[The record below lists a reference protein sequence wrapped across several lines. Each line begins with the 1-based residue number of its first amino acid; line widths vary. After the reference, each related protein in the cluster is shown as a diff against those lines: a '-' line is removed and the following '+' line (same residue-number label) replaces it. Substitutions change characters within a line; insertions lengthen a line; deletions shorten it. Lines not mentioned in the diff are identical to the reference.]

1 MQYKDLNIVAETA
14 RAEGVPMPVTA
25 LVRELYA
32 AMLAAG
38 DGGLDNSAVVT
49 VLEKMA
55 GVVVKGRAEG

>member
-1 MQYKDLNIVAETA
+1 
-14 RAEGVPMPVTA
+14 MPVTA

-32 AMLAAG
+32 TMLATG

-55 GVVVKGRAEG
+55 GVVVKEKNNG